1 LRPAGAIPPAF
12 LLTVRNS
19 YAIFAIHFIT
29 TGEIKMTYLPKP
41 EQAWQLL
48 SDQQKKLY
56 PLEWVLSHISRDNKR
71 YPKPD
76 VVYLDLDCFRVWDS
90 SRGDLNE

>member
-1 LRPAGAIPPAF
+1 
-12 LLTVRNS
+12 
-19 YAIFAIHFIT
+19 
-29 TGEIKMTYLPKP
+29 MTYLPKP

-56 PLEWVLSHISRDNKR
+56 PLEVVLSDIESDKEK
-71 YPKPD
+71 YPAPD

-90 SRGDLNE
+90 SRCDYIEGL

>member
-1 LRPAGAIPPAF
+1 
-12 LLTVRNS
+12 
-19 YAIFAIHFIT
+19 
-29 TGEIKMTYLPKP
+29 MTYLPKP